1 MSQLL
6 LPLLAVIA
14 IMAAGALCNRILP
27 RPVEGV
33 LNQYVYFVAFPAILF
48 ISLAATPFDD
58 IMNPGFVLGYLGAMA
73 LTYFSVYQIYCRAE
87 GKARPAAI
95 RALAATFG
103 NTAFIGIPVL
113 MALYPGNNT
122 AMMAAAVASLLSVL
136 MFAVTV
142 VQLRLV
148 HESLPPIQRLWL
160 MAKVVGKNPIVLG
173 SALGVLASYLELIL
187 PASVETLVRIV
198 GQSSSPCALFAIGI
212 ALARSLKEPPLAAKD
227 LPFWPINLAKLAI
240 QPLLALGL
248 LAALGVSSELLIM
261 GVLLAA
267 MPTAASVYLLAYR
280 DQTLDKQTARGIV
293 TGTVLTLLSLPMLA
307 SGLKFIV

>member
-1 MSQLL
+1 MPQLL

-14 IMAAGALCNRILP
+14 IMATGALCNRILP
-27 RPVEGV
+27 RPVEGA
-33 LNQYVYFVAFPAILF
+33 LNQYVYFLAFPAILF
-48 ISLAATPFDD
+48 ISLAATPFND
-58 IMNPGFVLGYLGAMA
+58 IINPGFVFGYLGAMVI
-73 LTYFSVYQIYCRAE
+73 TYFTVYRVYCSSE
-87 GKARPAAI
+87 GKAGSAAI

-113 MALYPGNNT
+113 MALYPGSNT

-136 MFAVTV
+136 MFAVSV
-142 VQLRLV
+142 VQLKLV

-160 MAKVVGKNPIVLG
+160 IAKVVGKNPIVLG
-173 SALGVLASYLELIL
+173 SALGVWASYLALQL
-187 PASVETLVRIV
+187 PEAVETTIRVI

-212 ALARSLKEPPLAAKD
+212 ALARSLKEPPLAERV

-240 QPLLALGL
+240 QPLLALAL
-248 LAALGVSSELLIM
+248 LTILGVSTELLAM

-280 DQTLDKQTARGIV
+280 HQTLEKQTARGIV
-293 TGTVLTLLSLPMLA
+293 TSTVLTLLSLPALA
-307 SGLKFIV
+307 IWLKLIV